1 MLSCCLSTYS
11 LVTNSI
17 EIDAARKGKKDK
29 EPEEVKKLR
38 ELADELQK
46 EMQDKNELIRGIDD
60 LVSMATTQNSNPLKS
75 IC

>member
-1 MLSCCLSTYS
+1 M
-11 LVTNSI
+11 